1 MNAFQIILLC
11 VLAVAGLFTV
21 VAGLRRSIG
30 RPTAII
36 LLLILLVGSL
46 ATIDPDRTTTVA
58 RALGVNRGTDL
69 ILYLMTLIVLQGF
82 VIFYLR
88 LRKVRREL
96 TLLVR
101 RLAILEAT
109 GAGGE
114 PGLERDRTADRPV
127 GPIQS

>member
-1 MNAFQIILLC
+1 MSVFQIILLI
-11 VLAVAGLFTV
+11 VLALAGVLTL

-30 RPTAII
+30 RPTMLV
-36 LLLILLVGSL
+36 LLTVLSIGAL
-46 ATIDPDRTTTVA
+46 ATVDPDRTTVVA

-88 LRKVRREL
+88 LRRVRREL

-101 RLAILEAT
+101 RLAILEAS
-109 GAGGE
+109 GAGTDSGV
-114 PGLERDRTADRPV
+114 ADK
-127 GPIQS
+127 